1 MPRQGWAGRPQGS
14 CLAKRLGGKAVKLR
28 AEDSRQSPKALL
40 RRGVWQA
47 ELWENPCKPGEKPP
61 PLGKSANDQQI

>member
-1 MPRQGWAGRPQGS
+1 
-14 CLAKRLGGKAVKLR
+14 LAKRLGGKAVKLR

-40 RRGVWQA
+40 GRGVWQA

-61 PLGKSANDQQI
+61 ALGKSAKDQQT

>member
-1 MPRQGWAGRPQGS
+1 M
-14 CLAKRLGGKAVKLR
+14 AKRLGGKAVKLR